1 MDSRHRHQEYRK
13 QKQQQPVIPWDSR
26 MVAEVDVVCRSKVP
40 HIPECDIDAYAPSSL
55 SEYEY
60 DFILER
66 QILAD
71 YEQYWDQKRCVEC
84 SPPVSLSNPTDHPSS
99 PRIGSSTPT
108 AAICPQPVAVTTT
121 STEPDKSDPQ
131 SKVAVPSDSSAKID
145 KAEPVPEPLPNMP
158 VAARH
163 LLSGRVLQPD
173 RTVTNSTSMTPG
185 EPSLLNVSKHVPE
198 STVYL
203 RDFDTGPDDPFANA
217 ELKTINDLEELRNV
231 LLSSPVNTRD
241 TQSTLKQHTGQLTPP
256 STVIVQDGFSTS
268 PPINHPSPSNEQSIQ
283 YPRAPPPFRPL
294 ALNFT
299 TSGFSPAFHPKFT
312 PHQSLQVGSMSGTN
326 AANALNGLGVLPG
339 RSLSSSVPNF
349 EAAGLTERPNS
360 VAGVV
365 LSTNPH
371 PSIPNKSIHA
381 FEPRLPTGGSQQRS
395 GFPQPVARTPAE
407 LDALVGML
415 IDWTKQAGW
424 PESRARSLLQIPQ
437 NRARFSH
444 LTLDKAKQQLAEQ
457 LHLVQLLLNEYAPVG
472 GSSNRL
478 SEQTAVVAVSAFPHD
493 FLKARQF
500 AKVALDLEQCG
511 HPQEVTQSFLL
522 DARLNHEATLAQFL
536 SALPR
541 PAVSPRPVHAPGPS
555 WQGAPITRPQTK
567 R

>member
-1 MDSRHRHQEYRK
+1 MDSRHRHQAHQK
-13 QKQQQPVIPWDSR
+13 QKQQQPLIPWDSR

-40 HIPECDIDAYAPSSL
+40 HIPEFDIDACAPPSL

-71 YEQYWDQKRCVEC
+71 YEQYWDQKRRVEC
-84 SPPVSLSNPTDHPSS
+84 STPVSLSNPTDQPSS

-108 AAICPQPVAVTTT
+108 VAISPGPVAVTAT
-121 STEPDKSDPQ
+121 SSEWSKSDPQ
-131 SKVAVPSDSSAKID
+131 SKLAVPSDSSAKID
-145 KAEPVPEPLPNMP
+145 IAEPVPEPLPNMP

-173 RTVTNSTSMTPG
+173 RTVTPS
-185 EPSLLNVSKHVPE
+185 EPSLSNVSKHVPE

-231 LLSSPVNTRD
+231 LLSSPVDTRD
-241 TQSTLKQHTGQLTPP
+241 MQPTLKQHTRQLTPP

-268 PPINHPSPSNEQSIQ
+268 PPINPPPPSNEQSIQ
-283 YPRAPPPFRPL
+283 YPRAPPPFGPL

-299 TSGFSPAFHPKFT
+299 TSGFSPAFRPRFT
-312 PHQSLQVGSMSGTN
+312 PHQSLHVGSVSGSNT
-326 AANALNGLGVLPG
+326 ANALNGLAVLPG

-365 LSTNPH
+365 LSSSPH
-371 PSIPNKSIHA
+371 PPIPNKSIHA
-381 FEPRLPTGGSQQRS
+381 FERRLPTGASQQRS
-395 GFPQPVARTPAE
+395 GFPQPVSRTPAE

-415 IDWTKQAGW
+415 VDWTKQAGW

-437 NRARFSH
+437 NRTRFSQ
-444 LTLDKAKQQLAEQ
+444 LTMDKAKQQLTEQ

-541 PAVSPRPVHAPGPS
+541 PAVSPRTVPAPGPS
-555 WQGAPITRPQTK
+555 WQGTPITRPQTK